1 MAAAKNIMAKW
12 RKINEASA
20 KAGIGIGEMK
30 AKINGGAH
38 HGENN
43 GVNGVIS
50 GINEMASACLAEWRN
65 NGISAWHGIE
75 NGENNGGNRRGVT
88 AASKIVMAAGEGGV
102 IIGISIS
109 VMAWREMAWV
119 NENIKRRK

>member
-1 MAAAKNIMAKW
+1 MAAAKNKMAKW

-43 GVNGVIS
+43 GVKWRNQRQSI
-50 GINEMASACLAEWRN
+50 MASAV
-65 NGISAWHGIE
+65 
-75 NGENNGGNRRGVT
+75 GG
-88 AASKIVMAAGEGGV
+88 MA
-102 IIGISIS
+102 
-109 VMAWREMAWV
+109 
-119 NENIKRRK
+119 